1 MISLTVN
8 GQHRELEVATPLIDF
23 LGSLGL
29 DLQFVAVAYNGL
41 VLERDSLASVTLND
55 GDSLEIVRPVGGG

>member
-1 MISLTVN
+1 M
-8 GQHRELEVATPLIDF
+8 ATPLIDF

-41 VLERDSLASVTLND
+41 VLERDSRASVTLND